1 MPHDAL
7 IDYLPLW
14 GLFAATV
21 VAVLLSL
28 EGGFRLGR
36 WRHQRSEQEKDV
48 SVSAMVGATLGLLAF
63 LLAFTFG
70 MVASR
75 FEVRR
80 QVLLDEVNAIGT
92 AYLRAA
98 LLPEPH
104 RTEIRNLLRHY
115 ADVRLEGVRSGKV
128 EEAIQRSE
136 ELHGRL
142 WSQAAAVGEKN
153 PGSIVAGLFIQSL
166 NEVIDLHTK
175 RVTAGLRSRLP
186 DMIWLVLYAI
196 TVLGMGA
203 MGYQAGLSGGSRSL
217 AGSALALAFSA
228 VILLIADLDRPREGL
243 LKVSQQPMVDLQ
255 ESMRERSP

>member
-1 MPHDAL
+1 MQHHGL
-7 IDYLPLW
+7 IDIFPLW

-36 WRHQRSEQEKDV
+36 WRHQRSEQEKEV

-98 LLPEPH
+98 LLP
-104 RTEIRNLLRHY
+104 
-115 ADVRLEGVRSGKV
+115 D
-128 EEAIQRSE
+128 
-136 ELHGRL
+136 
-142 WSQAAAVGEKN
+142 
-153 PGSIVAGLFIQSL
+153 
-166 NEVIDLHTK
+166 
-175 RVTAGLRSRLP
+175 
-186 DMIWLVLYAI
+186 
-196 TVLGMGA
+196 
-203 MGYQAGLSGGSRSL
+203 
-217 AGSALALAFSA
+217 
-228 VILLIADLDRPREGL
+228 LIAR
-243 LKVSQQPMVDLQ
+243 
-255 ESMRERSP
+255 RSAIFCGTMWTFDWRASVRGM